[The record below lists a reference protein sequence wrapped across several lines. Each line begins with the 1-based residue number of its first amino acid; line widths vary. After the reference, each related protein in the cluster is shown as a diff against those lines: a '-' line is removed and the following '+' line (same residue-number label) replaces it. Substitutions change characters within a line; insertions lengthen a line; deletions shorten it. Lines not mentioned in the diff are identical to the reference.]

1 MIDASES
8 FRKYPKDRP
17 ENTLYYT

>member
-8 FRKYPKDRP
+8 FRKYPKIRP